1 MQLTCR
7 DTILEAFVRLE
18 HRERRKTFKIAE
30 IVKEV
35 LAVTLSFTE
44 STIRTHITSRLC
56 IQAPPNHFT
65 RYEDLDRMS
74 RGEYRRRHG

>member
-7 DTILEAFVRLE
+7 EVILEAFVRLE
-18 HRERRKTFKIAE
+18 NREHRKTFKVAE
-30 IVKEV
+30 IVEEL
-35 LAVTLSFTE
+35 LAVTSDFTE
-44 STIRTHITSRLC
+44 STIRTHVTSRLC

-74 RGEYRRRHG
+74 RGEYKRRHG